1 MTLKQQKDDST
12 GGTKY
17 DPVDAFEQI
26 QENLKKVI
34 ESKPVERTYENGYR
48 NEVYYSEESDRLSY
62 LRDYSKKYRKQPRI
76 LGMKKKDI
84 NNFFRKRQHACNEA
98 KRGGDPLGLPPL
110 SDLDELLSKE
120 SDLTIYDKVNEVN
133 SDSEIDSSDD
143 ESNHENVE

>member
-1 MTLKQQKDDST
+1 MTLKQQKDNST

-17 DPVDAFEQI
+17 DSVAASEMI

-34 ESKPVERTYENGYR
+34 ESQPVERTYDNCYR
-48 NEVYYSEESDRLSY
+48 NEVYHSEESDRLSY
-62 LRDYSKKYRKQPRI
+62 LRDYSKKYHKQPRI

-84 NNFFRKRQHACNEA
+84 NNFFRNRQHACNEA

-120 SDLTIYDKVNEVN
+120 SDLTVYDKVNEVN
-133 SDSEIDSSDD
+133 SDYEVDSSARLAR
-143 ESNHENVE
+143 V

>member
-1 MTLKQQKDDST
+1 MTLKQQKDNST

-34 ESKPVERTYENGYR
+34 ESKPIERTYDNCYR

-84 NNFFRKRQHACNEA
+84 NNFFRNRQYACNEA

-110 SDLDELLSKE
+110 SDLDELLSKQ
-120 SDLTIYDKVNEVN
+120 SDLTVYDQVPGANEN
-133 SDSEIDSSDD
+133 SDYEVDSSARLAR
-143 ESNHENVE
+143 V